1 MKGFVDETLIEV
13 SSGAGGAGSVHF
25 RREKYIPR
33 GGPDGGDGGCGG
45 KVCFTVKR
53 NLKTLSRLKMRR
65 IFKAEDGKAGRERRR
80 HGRDGKDVEIEI
92 PPGTRLIDPDT
103 GRLIKDF
110 CDREETWT
118 FLKGG
123 RGGKGNWHFRSAT
136 RQAPMYAQPGK
147 SNQST
152 RVLVEMNIIADIG
165 LVGLPNSGKS
175 TLLSLLTNAHPKIA
189 AYPFTTRI
197 PNIGVL
203 RKGEQ
208 DIIIADIPGIIEGA
222 ATGRGLGL
230 GFLKHIKRTR
240 ALLFLIDL
248 SDTGWLDTKALLEK
262 ELQDYQGRLLGKPR
276 LFLGTKLDLPD
287 APANLESL
295 QSRLKGEEILGI
307 SARHNIGIP
316 ELIDKLG
323 RIVNL

>member
-1 MKGFVDETLIEV
+1 MRGFVDETLIEV

-45 KVCFTVKR
+45 KICFTVKR

-65 IFKAEDGKAGRERRR
+65 VFKAEDGKPGRERRR

-110 CDREETWT
+110 CNREEIWT

-147 SNQST
+147 SNQSA
-152 RVLVEMNIIADIG
+152 RILVEMNIIADIG

-189 AYPFTTRI
+189 AYAFTTRI

-203 RKGEQ
+203 RRGEQ

-222 ATGRGLGL
+222 ATGSGLGL
-230 GFLKHIKRTR
+230 SFLKHIRRTR

-248 SDTGWLDTKALLEK
+248 SDAGCLDVKTLLEK
-262 ELQDYQGRLLGKPR
+262 ELGDYQRGLLEKPR
-276 LFLGTKLDLPD
+276 LILGTKLDLPD

-295 QSRLKGEEILGI
+295 QSRLKTDEVLGI
-307 SARHNIGIP
+307 SALDHIGIL
-316 ELIDKLG
+316 ELTDRLCK
-323 RIVNL
+323 IVNL